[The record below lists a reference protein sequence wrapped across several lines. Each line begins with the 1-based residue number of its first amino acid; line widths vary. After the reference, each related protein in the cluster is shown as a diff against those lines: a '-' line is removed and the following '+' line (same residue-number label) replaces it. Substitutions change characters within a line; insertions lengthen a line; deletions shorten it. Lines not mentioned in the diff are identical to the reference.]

1 MDSLM
6 ITAASGMRART
17 ESLDMLANN
26 LANAATAGYKTDREF
41 YSLYTSQEAL
51 DPALAGESPDPSTL
65 PVIERHWTD
74 FAQGNIATTGNPLD
88 VALGARGFFA
98 VDGPNNNVLYTRNG
112 SFRLSAAGALTTSDG
127 YAVRGVDGQPIQ
139 ATGTGAL
146 EISRDGTV
154 RQDGV
159 PIGQIAVVDFAKPE
173 ALAKASKN
181 YFSAADT
188 QAGLKTAAEV
198 DIQQGK
204 LEASNVTTPETA
216 VRLVSL
222 LRQFEMLQR
231 AAMLGAE
238 MNRRAVE
245 EVAKVS

>member
-6 ITAASGMRART
+6 ISAASGMRARM

-51 DPALAGESPDPSTL
+51 DPTLAGESPDPSTL

-74 FAQGNIATTGNPLD
+74 FSQGNLTPTGSPLD
-88 VALGARGFFA
+88 LALGSRGFFS
-98 VDGPNNNVLYTRNG
+98 VNGPSGVLYTRNG
-112 SFRLSAAGALTTSDG
+112 NFRLSSTGALTTQEG
-127 YAVRGVDGQPIQ
+127 YTVRGADGQPIQ
-139 ATGTGAL
+139 AAGTGPI
-146 EISRDGTV
+146 EISRDGV
-154 RQDGV
+154 VQQDGA

-181 YFSAADT
+181 YFRAGDT
-188 QAGLKTAAEV
+188 DAGLKTAANV
-198 DIQQGK
+198 DVQQGK

-216 VRLVSL
+216 VRLVNL

-231 AAMLGAE
+231 AAMLSSE
-238 MNRRAVE
+238 MGRRAIE
-245 EVAKVS
+245 EVAKVNQ